1 MTNTPKVKIALFLTL
16 TVLLSAFAY
25 WRILTP
31 PGGGLGNVFL
41 LMWAPG
47 LAALLTRLITQHNLR
62 GESWGAGRLRF
73 LGAAYVLPLLYA
85 GPVYLLAWL
94 TGIGGFDAHGWN
106 AAATGFRFDPAP
118 FPGLFVLFSWGMI
131 ISLLTATGEELGWRG
146 LLVPELAKLTGFR
159 NTALI
164 SGAIWAAWHMPL
176 IILAGHH
183 GGATPLAYSM
193 ACFTIMVM
201 GLSFLMTWLRFA
213 ADSVWPCALLHASHN
228 LFIQGIFDAATVDR
242 GGTAWFTGEFGA
254 GLAVMGLLF
263 GWWALRRARRDG
275 WPA

>member
-1 MTNTPKVKIALFLTL
+1 M
-16 TVLLSAFAY
+16 AY

-31 PGGGLGNVFL
+31 GSRAGFGSVIL
-41 LMWAPG
+41 LMWCPG
-47 LAALLTRLITQHNLR
+47 IAALLTRLITQRNLR
-62 GESWGAGRLRF
+62 GESWGLGRLRA
-73 LGAAYVLPLLYA
+73 LPAAYALPLLYA
-85 GPVYLLAWL
+85 GPVYILAWL
-94 TGIGGFDAHGWN
+94 TGIGGFDPNGWN
-106 AAATGFRFDPAP
+106 AAAASFRFDPAP
-118 FPGLFVLFSWGMI
+118 FPGLYVLLSWGMLV
-131 ISLLTATGEELGWRG
+131 SLLSAAGEELGWRG
-146 LLVPELAKLTGFR
+146 LLVPELARLTGFR

-176 IILAGHH
+176 IILAGYH

-242 GGTAWFTGEFGA
+242 GGTAWLTGEFGA
-254 GLAVMGLLF
+254 GLAVTALLS